1 MRLFITLFQLI
12 ALFLILPASAS
23 GDSQV
28 RLVEVKNLAADARL
42 AHSREMPILL
52 LVSQDHCPFCTQIK
66 REILHPMII
75 SREYEGRLL
84 MREIFIDFGSR
95 VIDFNGNERD
105 SSQFTGSYGVYL
117 TPTLLFLGPDGKELA
132 ERIVGIQTPELFFYY
147 VDNAVQDAI
156 TALRKKG

>member
-1 MRLFITLFQLI
+1 MRRLITLFQLST
-12 ALFLILPASAS
+12 LLLLLPVSVS

-28 RLVEVKNLAADARL
+28 RLVEAKNLAADARL
-42 AHSREMPILL
+42 ARSGEMPILL
-52 LVSQDHCPFCTQIK
+52 LVSQDDCPFCTQIK

-75 SREYEGRLL
+75 SGEYKGRLL

-95 VIDFNGNERD
+95 VINFTGNERN

-132 ERIVGIQTPELFFYY
+132 ERIVGIQTPEMFFYY
-147 VDNAVQDAI
+147 VDNAIQEAI